1 VMIQRKIAP
10 TFATSSKNNKKLKV
24 LKSYYSEKHL
34 FPNKSN
40 YLKSTWFC
48 LQSFCQLFEN
58 VFALEIKTRTR
69 SGSLLFLTKFDPTS
83 GQTNGSGFFDS
94 TLEQNIR
101 VLLPHV
107 DPITSNLNFDNLV
120 IITNHNLIEFVVY
133 LLVHTL

>member
-1 VMIQRKIAP
+1 MIQRKIAP
-10 TFATSSKNNKKLKV
+10 TFATSSKTNKKLKV
-24 LKSYYSEKHL
+24 FKGYYSEKHL

-48 LQSFCQLFEN
+48 LQSFRQLFEN

-69 SGSLLFLTKFDPTS
+69 SGSLHFLTKFDPTS

-94 TLEQNIR
+94 TLEQNLG

-107 DPITSNLNFDNLV
+107 DPKTINFHFVNVVV
-120 IITNHNLIEFVVY
+120 IS
-133 LLVHTL
+133 